1 MAALQSRGAEMSPK
15 EEEQCEWMFDN
26 QDSMTEEEH
35 AQYIKCTADLII
47 AEYHLN
53 NLYRLIKERLNK
65 EAG

>member
-1 MAALQSRGAEMSPK
+1 MSPK

-35 AQYIKCTADLII
+35 AQYIKCTADLIL

-53 NLYRLIKERLNK
+53 NLYRLIRERLNK